1 MFEYACLFRN
11 CIQDHYNLFHLTGK
25 PKCEIVGK
33 KHRTFVIGQTATLQ
47 GKVKSY
53 PKLNALQ
60 WHRLMVAKT
69 KQLNLNRKKYEGS
82 SNDHHKPTL
91 VINNIDTSDCG
102 YYILRVENVKS
113 MAESESITIDIIGGK
128 LKISKI

>member
-1 MFEYACLFRN
+1 
-11 CIQDHYNLFHLTGK
+11 
-25 PKCEIVGK
+25 
-33 KHRTFVIGQTATLQ
+33 
-47 GKVKSY
+47 
-53 PKLNALQ
+53 
-60 WHRLMVAKT
+60 MVAKT